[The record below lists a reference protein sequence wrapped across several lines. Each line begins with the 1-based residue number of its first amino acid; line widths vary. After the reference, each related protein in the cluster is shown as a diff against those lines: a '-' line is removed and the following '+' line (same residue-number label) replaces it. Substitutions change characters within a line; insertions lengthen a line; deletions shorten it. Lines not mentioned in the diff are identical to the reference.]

1 MFEKVVAAVFGY
13 LGISA
18 LAKDKDGKSSM
29 SKEQET
35 KLEDKYGKKFVEEFK
50 KDLADFE
57 KEGKTAESVVTEEL
71 LSEMEA
77 EKGKNAKELK
87 EAREHIAKLEKEK
100 EEADAIIAK
109 LEKEETAD
117 AGKVVTGTNAD
128 NMGKTFKPDMNLSH
142 NKYVDA
148 IYYGRPG
155 ASYSGNTTIETTE
168 LQKEFGKYVNS
179 ERLEIL
185 QSLMGKTE
193 STQYMSTIA
202 YR

>member
-1 MFEKVVAAVFGY
+1 MEKIRRGV
-13 LGISA
+13 
-18 LAKDKDGKSSM
+18 
-29 SKEQET
+29 Q
-35 KLEDKYGKKFVEEFK
+35 

-77 EKGKNAKELK
+77 EKGKKMRKELK

-128 NMGKTFKPDMNLSH
+128 NMGKTF
-142 NKYVDA
+142 
-148 IYYGRPG
+148 
-155 ASYSGNTTIETTE
+155 
-168 LQKEFGKYVNS
+168 
-179 ERLEIL
+179 
-185 QSLMGKTE
+185 
-193 STQYMSTIA
+193 
-202 YR
+202 

>member
-168 LQKEFGKYVNS
+168 LQKEFGNILNS
-179 ERLEIL
+179 FKNTHLNIL
-185 QSLMGKTE
+185 
-193 STQYMSTIA
+193 
-202 YR
+202 